1 MKLIFFLA
9 IFIVV
14 ENKAKAAA
22 DDVID
27 DKELDALL
35 KDPKYADLANDL
47 LKSENLDMDSIK
59 TDSKAKES
67 ETKIPTKKKSLK
79 SDLELL
85 EKTDLL
91 SADSLK
97 DMSLLET
104 GSTKKEE
111 KKEDEKIDKFKSFD
125 FISKQQARLLIEIL
139 KQPVFFNMLPSEAQG
154 IVKVM
159 IFKLG
164 SK

>member
-9 IFIVV
+9 ILIVV
-14 ENKAKAAA
+14 ENKAKAA

-35 KDPKYADLANDL
+35 KDPKYADLTNDL
-47 LKSENLDMDSIK
+47 LKSENLDINSAK
-59 TDSKAKES
+59 TDSVAKEN
-67 ETKIPTKKKSLK
+67 ETKSLSKKKSFK
-79 SDLELL
+79 SDLDLL

-91 SADSLK
+91 GADSLK
-97 DMSLLET
+97 DLSLLET

-111 KKEDEKIDKFKSFD
+111 KKEEEKIDKFKSFD

-154 IVKVM
+154 IVKV
-159 IFKLG
+159 ITVNLG